1 MVLAY
6 TREEII
12 RCTDIPHRGFR
23 VEGELKD
30 DLHHLKVDMVI
41 DFFRSEIMEA
51 HAEAVNTPFPICKEA
66 MGSIKKLVGV
76 QIGPG
81 FGKTVKQ
88 ALINSEGCFHLEE
101 LIMSAVNA
109 GLQASAR
116 EIPDWISRE
125 EYADRWRSWE
135 KLYLGRCIHYAQPGA
150 GNTLERVHTE
160 ILPQKKLDNSGNE
173 PAR

>member
-1 MVLAY
+1 MAY

-23 VEGELKD
+23 VQGELKD

-41 DFFRSEIMEA
+41 DFFNSEIIEA

-66 MGSIKKLVGV
+66 MGSIKKLEGMR
-76 QIGPG
+76 IEPG
-81 FGKTVKQ
+81 FGRTVKR

-116 EIPDWISRE
+116 EIPDWISEE
-125 EYADRWRSWE
+125 EYADRWRAWE
-135 KLYLGRCIHYAQPGA
+135 KLYLGRCIHYAQPEA
-150 GNTLERVHTE
+150 GKTLERVHTE
-160 ILPQKKLDNSGNE
+160 ILPQKKFENSSS
-173 PAR
+173 